1 MLIGYKLFSSLIK
14 YYSLSY
20 WLRILLHPMLINP
33 QGQPFFSLGLVG
45 FLAQWVTSHDLPLSE
60 FTFYPVTADSALS
73 ILLIQLFILVFFLSW
88 GVCQM
93 FCKFCTLSCSLPVI
107 YCSSQVF

>member
-1 MLIGYKLFSSLIK
+1 MLIGCKLFSSLIK
-14 YYSLSY
+14 YYSPSY

-45 FLAQWVTSHDLPLSE
+45 FLTQWVTSHDLPLSE

-73 ILLIQLFILVFFLSW
+73 ILLIQLFLLVFSYLGGFAKCSVNSAL
-88 GVCQM
+88 
-93 FCKFCTLSCSLPVI
+93 FCVH
-107 YCSSQVF
+107 YQ